1 MKISVKLEGSEELR
15 KAFEKEIGKKLLMQ
29 KEVLRSALELKTQAQ
44 DNARALKAIDTGNL
58 RNSIIVEMSADKSS
72 AEIGPTAPYGIY
84 VEFGTR
90 HTSKMPPPEALEDWA
105 RKHGFKSAWPIC
117 RAILKRGGLPARP
130 FLSPAYFSIEPEF
143 IERLKKILEG
153 NPE

>member
-15 KAFEKEIGKKLLMQ
+15 KAFEKELGKKLLMQ
-29 KEVLRSALELKTQAQ
+29 QEVYRSAHELQTQAK
-44 DNARALKAIDTGNL
+44 DNVRGLRALDTGNL
-58 RNSIIVEMSADKSS
+58 RNSIIVEMTADKSS

-105 RKHGFKSAWPIC
+105 RKHGFESAWPIC
-117 RAILKRGGLPARP
+117 KAILKRGGLPARP

-143 IERLKKILEG
+143 IERLKKILE
-153 NPE
+153 EKSE